1 MQLCK
6 TTTVHLQRSVLKMHS
21 SAMAINIKRGTFDPE
36 DGSFQYELQFKSV
49 VDDDEIQSS
58 VSVEVAFS
66 VSENG
71 ELADLTFMVPKS
83 VRNDQAMKFLRQD
96 RNASFV
102 DSRMFIVMPG
112 TSGDTVLRAPAQLE
126 LDSAGRIVSLKI
138 N

>member
-1 MQLCK
+1 
-6 TTTVHLQRSVLKMHS
+6 V
-21 SAMAINIKRGTFDPE
+21 AINIKRGSFDPE
-36 DGSFQYELQFKSV
+36 DGSFQYELQFKPV

>member
-1 MQLCK
+1 
-6 TTTVHLQRSVLKMHS
+6 
-21 SAMAINIKRGTFDPE
+21 MAINVKRGNFDPE

-49 VDDDEIQSS
+49 VDDDEVQSS

-83 VRNDQAMKFLRQD
+83 VRNDQAMKFLRQE

>member
-1 MQLCK
+1 
-6 TTTVHLQRSVLKMHS
+6 
-21 SAMAINIKRGTFDPE
+21 MAINIKRGSFDPE
-36 DGSFQYELQFKSV
+36 DGRFQYELQFKPV

-83 VRNDQAMKFLRQD
+83 VRNDQALKYLQQD
-96 RNASFV
+96 RNASIV

>member
-1 MQLCK
+1 MP
-6 TTTVHLQRSVLKMHS
+6 
-21 SAMAINIKRGTFDPE
+21 INIKRGTFDPE
-36 DGSFQYELQFKSV
+36 DGSFQYELQFKAV

-58 VSVEVAFS
+58 VAIEVAFS

-83 VRNDQAMKFLRQD
+83 VRNDQAMKFLRQEN
-96 RNASFV
+96 NASFV

-112 TSGDTVLRAPAQLE
+112 TNGDTVLRAPAQLE
-126 LDSAGRIVSLKI
+126 LDAAGRIVSLKI